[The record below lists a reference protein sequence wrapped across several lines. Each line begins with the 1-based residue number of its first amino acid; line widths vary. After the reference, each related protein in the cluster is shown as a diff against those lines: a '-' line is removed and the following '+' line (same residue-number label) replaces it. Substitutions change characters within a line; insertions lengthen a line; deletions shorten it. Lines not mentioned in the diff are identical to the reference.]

1 MEDTSL
7 THWQFITAKALYNPY
22 YMKTLIKETLNLS
35 PRAHRR
41 TDALLLRDTLSCA
54 APRLR
59 EKDAKKERKKTTL
72 EELFQSER
80 KQRRWN

>member
-7 THWQFITAKALYNPY
+7 THWQFITAKVLYNPY
-22 YMKTLIKETLNLS
+22 NMKTLIKETRNLR
-35 PRAHRR
+35 PRVHRR
-41 TDALLLRDTLSCA
+41 TGSLLLGDTSLCA

-59 EKDAKKERKKTTL
+59 EKDAKKEGRKTTL

-80 KQRRWN
+80 KQRSWN

>member
-7 THWQFITAKALYNPY
+7 THWQFITAKVLYKPY
-22 YMKTLIKETLNLS
+22 YMKTLIKETRNLS
-35 PRAHRR
+35 PRVHRR
-41 TDALLLRDTLSCA
+41 AGSLLLGDTLLCA

-59 EKDAKKERKKTTL
+59 QKDGTKTTQ

-80 KQRRWN
+80 KQRGWN